1 MQLPA
6 YPSNTYHQLSRAPST
21 GGRMTCSPCI
31 PACLATVVPFTL
43 WPGVMA
49 AWRDEKNHVT
59 RADIVALTSCC
70 SLPFQTQLTRR
81 EWRQGAAWATRVS
94 TIIQNRSRVP
104 FFTTTK
110 SLFSLM
116 TYLHVFLLKLLSHV
130 LALMAVFIFHS
141 NGAEYCSFTSVFI
154 NNSSTTFWINLLTRR
169 IQMRKAK
176 TPICCRTHF
185 HLYCPT
191 GSAQFTQ

>member
-21 GGRMTCSPCI
+21 GGRMTRSPCI

-43 WPGVMA
+43 WPAVMA

-59 RADIVALTSCC
+59 RADTVALTSCC

-94 TIIQNRSRVP
+94 TIIQNRSRVL

-116 TYLHVFLLKLLSHV
+116 TYLHVFFKAARSCIS
-130 LALMAVFIFHS
+130 FNGCFHFPLQW
-141 NGAEYCSFTSVFI
+141 C
-154 NNSSTTFWINLLTRR
+154 R
-169 IQMRKAK
+169 ILQ
-176 TPICCRTHF
+176 
-185 HLYCPT
+185 LYFC
-191 GSAQFTQ
+191 FYK